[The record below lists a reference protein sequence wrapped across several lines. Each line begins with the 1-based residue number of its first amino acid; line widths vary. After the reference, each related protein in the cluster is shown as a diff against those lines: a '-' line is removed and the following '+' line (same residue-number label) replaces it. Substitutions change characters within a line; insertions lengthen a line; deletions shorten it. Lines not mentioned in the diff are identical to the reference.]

1 MPEIIPPLAAGDLVL
16 CDFDGTIALSDTG
29 VEVITRLD
37 LDAAWDL
44 EHQWRR
50 GEIGSQA
57 CLAAQWALVQIPQE
71 RLEELIDELP
81 LDESFPAFVDLCQ
94 GRGVPLAV
102 LSDGLDL
109 YLYRML
115 ARLGLSGCP
124 GEIPLP
130 ETKDCLPVFVNHGE
144 WTPEGIR
151 VAFPRRSLNC
161 SDCGNCKTEE
171 LLALRPSYQRVIYV
185 GDGYSDMCVAR
196 HADVLF
202 AKSHLAEFC
211 RREVLSFHE
220 FTRFADLVEMLT

>member
-1 MPEIIPPLAAGDLVL
+1 MSEALPPLNSGDLVL

-37 LDAAWDL
+37 LTAAWDL
-44 EHQWRR
+44 EYQWRR

-57 CLAAQWALVQIPQE
+57 CLATQWALVQLPRE
-71 RLEELIDELP
+71 RLEALLDGLP
-81 LDESFPAFVDLCQ
+81 LDESFPAFVDLC
-94 GRGVPLAV
+94 RSREVPLAV

-115 ARLGLSGCP
+115 ARLGLRGCP

-130 ETKDCLPVFVNHGE
+130 LANGCLPVFVNHGE
-144 WTPEGIR
+144 WTPQGVR
-151 VAFPRRSLNC
+151 VEFPRSSAHC

-171 LLALRPSYQRVIYV
+171 LLALRPGYQRVIYV
-185 GDGYSDMCVAR
+185 GDGYSDMCAAR
-196 HADVLF
+196 HADLLF

-211 RREVLSFHE
+211 RREALPFQE
-220 FTRFADLVEMLT
+220 FATFADLVEILD